1 VTWHRRRVAPRNHI
15 GSDASVGGPD
25 QTLGTGTARAVLL
38 VTILVV
44 AANLRPTIT
53 ALGSVVGLVAADTGM
68 GAGAIGLLGAVPLL
82 AFAVVSPIVHVL
94 TRAMG
99 AERAVLVSTL
109 VLILATVVRSLP
121 GSVANLWLG
130 TVVMGAA
137 IAVGNVVVPELVKRD
152 FPTDVPL
159 VTGLYSTVL
168 GASAAVASGLA
179 LPIAEVG
186 GWRLGIGIWV
196 LFSVVAALVWP
207 LRMRGSAIGGS
218 AVREPV
224 ETPSSPPVGRSTGR
238 SVWRSAV
245 AWQVSLIMATQG
257 LTYFM
262 LVTWLPT
269 IEVSMGVDP
278 VTAGWYSF
286 LYQIVGIAAGL
297 GVTPFMRARSDHRAV
312 GVVISLL
319 LVVAVLGLLFA
330 PDLLVLWLVVAGLSG
345 GSSLVLAL
353 ALVGERSPSAT
364 DAGRL
369 SGMAQSVGYLLAAAG
384 PFGAGV
390 LFAATGSWTYPL
402 LAVIA
407 VALIQLVLSL
417 LAGRDRL
424 THQAEPDAA
433 STKA

>member
-1 VTWHRRRVAPRNHI
+1 VNHI
-15 GSDASVGGPD
+15 GTDASVAGPT
-25 QTLGTGTARAVLL
+25 QTLSTGTARAVLL

-68 GAGAIGLLGAVPLL
+68 GAGALGLLGAIPLL

-109 VLILATVVRSLP
+109 VLIVATVVRSLP
-121 GSVANLWLG
+121 GSLANLWIG

-179 LPIAEVG
+179 LPIAEIG

-196 LFSVVAALVWP
+196 LLSVVAALVWP
-207 LRMRGSAIGGS
+207 LRMRGTAIGRS
-218 AVREPV
+218 TVREPE
-224 ETPSSPPVGRSTGR
+224 ETPSSPPVGGGTGR

-257 LTYFM
+257 FTYFL

-269 IEVSMGVDP
+269 IEVSMGIDP

-319 LVVAVLGLLFA
+319 LVLAVLGLLFA

-369 SGMAQSVGYLLAAAG
+369 SGMAQSVGYLMAAAG

-390 LFAATGSWTYPL
+390 LFAATGSWSYPL

>member
-1 VTWHRRRVAPRNHI
+1 VTRHKRSVASLAHA
-15 GSDASVGGPD
+15 GSVG
-25 QTLGTGTARAVLL
+25 TGIARGVLL

-53 ALGSVVGLVAADTGM
+53 AFGSVVGLIAEDTGM
-68 GAGAIGLLGAVPLL
+68 GAGALGLLGAVPLL
-82 AFAVVSPIVHVL
+82 AFGVVSPIVHVVS
-94 TRAMG
+94 RAMG

-109 VLILATVVRSLP
+109 VLIVATVVRSLP
-121 GSVANLWLG
+121 GPLANLWIG
-130 TVVMGAA
+130 TLVMGAA
-137 IAVGNVVVPELVKRD
+137 IAVANVVIPELVKRD
-152 FPTDVPL
+152 FPTDVPM

-168 GASAAVASGLA
+168 GATAAVASGLA

-196 LFSVVAALVWP
+196 LLSVVAAIVWP
-207 LRMRGSAIGGS
+207 LRMRGSTIRGS
-218 AVREPV
+218 AVREL
-224 ETPSSPPVGRSTGR
+224 ELPSTRRPVGRGTGR

-245 AWQVSLIMATQG
+245 GWQVSLIMATQG

-269 IEVSMGVDP
+269 IEASMGIDP
-278 VTAGWYSF
+278 VTAGWHSF

-297 GVTPFMRARSDHRAV
+297 GVTPFMRRRSDHRAV

-319 LVVAVLGLLFA
+319 LIVAVLGLLLA
-330 PDLLVLWLVVAGLSG
+330 PGLLVLWLVVAGLSG

-353 ALVGERSPSAT
+353 ALVGERSPSAAHT
-364 DAGRL
+364 GRL

-384 PFGAGV
+384 PWGAGL

-407 VALIQLVLSL
+407 VAGVQLVLSL

-424 THQAEPDAA
+424 TH
-433 STKA
+433 

>member
-1 VTWHRRRVAPRNHI
+1 VTRHRRSIASPNLR
-15 GSDASVGGPD
+15 GDDATVDSSS
-25 QTLGTGTARAVLL
+25 TKLGTGTARAVLL

-53 ALGSVVGLVAADTGM
+53 ALGSVVPLVAEDTGL
-68 GAGAIGLLGAVPLL
+68 GAGALGLLGAVPLL
-82 AFAVVSPIVHVL
+82 MFALVSPVVHFL
-94 TRAMG
+94 SRAIG

-109 VLILATVVRSLP
+109 VLIVATVIRSLP

-130 TVVMGAA
+130 TVLMGAA
-137 IAVGNVVVPELVKRD
+137 IAVGNVVVPQLVKRD
-152 FPTDVPL
+152 FPTEVPL
-159 VTGLYSTVL
+159 VTGLFSTVF
-168 GASAAVASGLA
+168 GATAAVASGLA
-179 LPIAEVG
+179 LPIAELG
-186 GWRLGIGIWV
+186 GWRLGIGVWV
-196 LFSVVAALVWP
+196 LLSVVAALVWP
-207 LRMRGSAIGGS
+207 LRMRRPRR
-218 AVREPV
+218 REPM
-224 ETPSSPPVGRSTGR
+224 ETPIDPPSGTGNGPT
-238 SVWRSAV
+238 VWRSAV

-257 LTYFM
+257 LTFFL

-269 IEVSMGVDP
+269 IEATMGVDP
-278 VTAGWYSF
+278 VTAGWHLF
-286 LYQIVGIAAGL
+286 LYQIVGIVAGL
-297 GVTPFMRARSDHRAV
+297 GVAPFMRNRRDHRAV

-319 LVVAVLGLLFA
+319 LIVAVLGLLLA
-330 PDLLVLWLVVAGLSG
+330 PGLLVLWLVVAGLSG

-384 PFGAGV
+384 PWGAGV

-407 VALIQLVLSL
+407 VAIVQLVLSL

-424 THQAEPDAA
+424 THHL
-433 STKA
+433 T

>member
-1 VTWHRRRVAPRNHI
+1 VTSHRRPS
-15 GSDASVGGPD
+15 GTDASVTGRD
-25 QTLGTGTARAVLL
+25 QTIGTGTARAVLL
-38 VTILVV
+38 ITILVV

-53 ALGSVVGLVAADTGM
+53 ALGSVVGLVAVDTGM
-68 GAGAIGLLGAVPLL
+68 GAGALGLLGAVPLL
-82 AFAVVSPIVHVL
+82 AFAAVSPVVHVL
-94 TRAMG
+94 TRVMG

-109 VLILATVVRSLP
+109 LLIVATVVRSLP
-121 GSVANLWLG
+121 GPLANLWIG
-130 TVVMGAA
+130 TLVMGAA
-137 IAVGNVVVPELVKRD
+137 IAVANVVLPELVKRD
-152 FPTDVPL
+152 FPADVPM

-168 GASAAVASGLA
+168 GATAAVASGLA

-196 LFSVVAALVWP
+196 LLSVVAALVWP
-207 LRMRGSAIGGS
+207 LRMRSSAARVAEVS
-218 AVREPV
+218 P
-224 ETPSSPPVGRSTGR
+224 TSPPVGGGAGR

-245 AWQVSLIMATQG
+245 AWQVTLIMATQG

-286 LYQIVGIAAGL
+286 LYQIVGITAGL
-297 GVTPFMRARSDHRAV
+297 GVTPFMRRRSDHRAV

-319 LVVAVLGLLFA
+319 LIAAVLGLLLV
-330 PDLLVLWLVVAGLSG
+330 PELLVLWLVLAGLSG

-353 ALVGERSPSAT
+353 ALVGERSPSAAHT
-364 DAGRL
+364 GRL

-384 PFGAGV
+384 PWGAGL

-407 VALIQLVLSL
+407 VAGVQLVLSL
-417 LAGRDRL
+417 MAGRDRL
-424 THQAEPDAA
+424 TH
-433 STKA
+433 

>member
-1 VTWHRRRVAPRNHI
+1 MTSHRRPS
-15 GSDASVGGPD
+15 GTDASVTGPD
-25 QTLGTGTARAVLL
+25 QTIGTGTARAVLL
-38 VTILVV
+38 ITILVV

-53 ALGSVVGLVAADTGM
+53 ALGSVVGLVAVDTGM
-68 GAGAIGLLGAVPLL
+68 GAGALGLLGAIPLL
-82 AFAVVSPIVHVL
+82 AFAAVSPVVHFL
-94 TRAMG
+94 TGVMG

-109 VLILATVVRSLP
+109 LLIVATVVRSLP
-121 GSVANLWLG
+121 GSVANLWIG
-130 TVVMGAA
+130 TIVMGAA

-152 FPTDVPL
+152 FPTEVPF

-168 GASAAVASGLA
+168 GATAAVASGLA
-179 LPIAEVG
+179 LPIAEIG
-186 GWRLGIGIWV
+186 GWRVGIGIWV

-207 LRMRGSAIGGS
+207 LRMRGSTAG
-218 AVREPV
+218 ALHV
-224 ETPSSPPVGRSTGR
+224 TPSSPPVVGRGTRR
-238 SVWRSAV
+238 SVWRSVV
-245 AWQVSLIMATQG
+245 AWQVSLIMATQA
-257 LTYFM
+257 LTYYM

-269 IEVSMGVDP
+269 IEVVNLGVDP

-286 LYQIVGIAAGL
+286 LYQMVGIAAGL

-330 PDLLVLWLVVAGLSG
+330 PDLLVLWLVLAGLSG
-345 GSSLVLAL
+345 GGSLVLAL
-353 ALVGERSPSAT
+353 ALVGERSPSAA

-384 PFGAGV
+384 PWGAGV

-407 VALIQLVLSL
+407 VAFVQLVLSL

-424 THQAEPDAA
+424 THQAEPNAA
-433 STKA
+433 WTKA

>member
-1 VTWHRRRVAPRNHI
+1 
-15 GSDASVGGPD
+15 
-25 QTLGTGTARAVLL
+25 
-38 VTILVV
+38 LVV

-53 ALGSVVGLVAADTGM
+53 ALGSVVGLVAVDTGM
-68 GAGAIGLLGAVPLL
+68 GAGALGLLGSVPLL
-82 AFAVVSPIVHVL
+82 AFAAVSPVVHFL
-94 TRAMG
+94 TRVMG

-109 VLILATVVRSLP
+109 LLIVATVVRSLP
-121 GSVANLWLG
+121 GNAANLWIG
-130 TVVMGAA
+130 TIVLGAA
-137 IAVGNVVVPELVKRD
+137 IAE
-152 FPTDVPL
+152 
-159 VTGLYSTVL
+159 
-168 GASAAVASGLA
+168 
-179 LPIAEVG
+179 IG

-207 LRMRGSAIGGS
+207 LRMRGSTAR
-218 AVREPV
+218 ALDV
-224 ETPSSPPVGRSTGR
+224 TPSSPPVGRGTRR

-257 LTYFM
+257 LTYFT

-269 IEVSMGVDP
+269 IEVVSLGVDP
-278 VTAGWYSF
+278 VTAGWHSF

-297 GVTPFMRARSDHRAV
+297 GVTPFMRRRSDHRAV

-319 LVVAVLGLLFA
+319 LIVAVLGLLLA
-330 PDLLVLWLVVAGLSG
+330 PGLLVLWLVVAGLSG

-353 ALVGERSPSAT
+353 ALVGERSPSAAHT
-364 DAGRL
+364 GRL

-384 PFGAGV
+384 PWGAGL

-407 VALIQLVLSL
+407 VAGVQLVLSL

-424 THQAEPDAA
+424 TH
-433 STKA
+433 

>member
-1 VTWHRRRVAPRNHI
+1 MAQTPGAPRNQT
-15 GSDASVGGPD
+15 DALVTGPD
-25 QTLGTGTARAVLL
+25 QTIGTGTARAVLL
-38 VTILVV
+38 ITILVV

-53 ALGSVVGLVAADTGM
+53 ALGSVVGLVAVDTGM
-68 GAGAIGLLGAVPLL
+68 GAGALGLLGAIPLL
-82 AFAVVSPIVHVL
+82 AFAAVSPVVHFL
-94 TRAMG
+94 TRVIG

-109 VLILATVVRSLP
+109 LLIVATVVRSLP
-121 GSVANLWLG
+121 GSTANLWIG
-130 TVVMGAA
+130 TIVMGAT
-137 IAVGNVVVPELVKRD
+137 IAVSNVVLPELIKRD
-152 FPTDVPL
+152 FPTEVPF
-159 VTGLYSTVL
+159 VTGLYTTVL
-168 GASAAVASGLA
+168 GTTAAVASGLA
-179 LPIAEVG
+179 LPVAEIG

-196 LFSVVAALVWP
+196 LFSVFAAIVWP
-207 LRMRGSAIGGS
+207 LRMRGSTARAS
-218 AVREPV
+218 DV
-224 ETPSSPPVGRSTGR
+224 TPSSAPMGRSTRR

-269 IEVSMGVDP
+269 IEVVSLGIDP
-278 VTAGWYSF
+278 VTAGWGSF

-330 PDLLVLWLVVAGLSG
+330 PNLLVLWLVLAGLSG

-353 ALVGERSPSAT
+353 ALVGERSPSAA

-407 VALIQLVLSL
+407 VALVQLVLSL
-417 LAGRDRL
+417 LAGRDRF

-433 STKA
+433 STHA

>member
-1 VTWHRRRVAPRNHI
+1 
-15 GSDASVGGPD
+15 
-25 QTLGTGTARAVLL
+25 
-38 VTILVV
+38 
-44 AANLRPTIT
+44 
-53 ALGSVVGLVAADTGM
+53 
-68 GAGAIGLLGAVPLL
+68 
-82 AFAVVSPIVHVL
+82 
-94 TRAMG
+94 MG

-109 VLILATVVRSLP
+109 VLIVATVVRSLP
-121 GSVANLWLG
+121 GSLANLWIG

-152 FPTDVPL
+152 FPTEVPF

-168 GASAAVASGLA
+168 GATAAVASGLA
-179 LPIAEVG
+179 LPIAEIG

-207 LRMRGSAIGGS
+207 LRMRGSTAR
-218 AVREPV
+218 ALDV
-224 ETPSSPPVGRSTGR
+224 TPSGPPVGRGTRR

-257 LTYFM
+257 LTYFT

-269 IEVSMGVDP
+269 IEVVSLGVDP

-330 PDLLVLWLVVAGLSG
+330 PDLLVLWLVLAGLSG

-384 PFGAGV
+384 PWGAGV

-407 VALIQLVLSL
+407 VAIVQLVLSL

>member
-1 VTWHRRRVAPRNHI
+1 
-15 GSDASVGGPD
+15 
-25 QTLGTGTARAVLL
+25 
-38 VTILVV
+38 
-44 AANLRPTIT
+44 
-53 ALGSVVGLVAADTGM
+53 M
-68 GAGAIGLLGAVPLL
+68 
-82 AFAVVSPIVHVL
+82 
-94 TRAMG
+94 
-99 AERAVLVSTL
+99 
-109 VLILATVVRSLP
+109 ATVVRSLP
-121 GSVANLWLG
+121 GSLANLWIG
-130 TVVMGAA
+130 TIVMGAA

-152 FPTDVPL
+152 FPTEVPF

-168 GASAAVASGLA
+168 GATAAVASGLA
-179 LPIAEVG
+179 LPIAEIG

-207 LRMRGSAIGGS
+207 LRMRGSTA
-218 AVREPV
+218 REPDV
-224 ETPSSPPVGRSTGR
+224 APSSPPVGGGTRR

-245 AWQVSLIMATQG
+245 AWQVSLIMATQA
-257 LTYFM
+257 LTYYM

-269 IEVSMGVDP
+269 IEVVSLGVDP

-286 LYQIVGIAAGL
+286 LYQMVGIAAGL

-330 PDLLVLWLVVAGLSG
+330 PDLLVLWLVLAGLSG
-345 GSSLVLAL
+345 GGSLVLAL
-353 ALVGERSPSAT
+353 ALVGERSPSAA

-384 PFGAGV
+384 PWGAGV

-407 VALIQLVLSL
+407 VAFVQLVLSL

>member
-1 VTWHRRRVAPRNHI
+1 VNHI
-15 GSDASVGGPD
+15 GTDASVAGPN
-25 QTLGTGTARAVLL
+25 QTLSTGTARAVLL

-68 GAGAIGLLGAVPLL
+68 GAGALGLLGAVPLL
-82 AFAVVSPIVHVL
+82 AFGVVSPIVHVL

-109 VLILATVVRSLP
+109 VLIVATVVRSLP
-121 GSVANLWLG
+121 GSLANLWIG

-152 FPTDVPL
+152 FPTEVPF

-168 GASAAVASGLA
+168 GATAAVASGLA
-179 LPIAEVG
+179 LPIAEIG

-207 LRMRGSAIGGS
+207 LRMRGSTAR
-218 AVREPV
+218 ALDV
-224 ETPSSPPVGRSTGR
+224 TPSGRPVGRGTRR

-257 LTYFM
+257 LTYFT

-269 IEVSMGVDP
+269 IEVVSLGVDP

-319 LVVAVLGLLFA
+319 LVVAVLGLLLA
-330 PDLLVLWLVVAGLSG
+330 PDLLVLWLVLAGLSG
-345 GSSLVLAL
+345 GSSLCA
-353 ALVGERSPSAT
+353 R
-364 DAGRL
+364 
-369 SGMAQSVGYLLAAAG
+369 
-384 PFGAGV
+384 
-390 LFAATGSWTYPL
+390 TGS
-402 LAVIA
+402 
-407 VALIQLVLSL
+407 
-417 LAGRDRL
+417 GG
-424 THQAEPDAA
+424 
-433 STKA
+433 

>member
-1 VTWHRRRVAPRNHI
+1 VTRHKRSVASLAHP
-15 GSDASVGGPD
+15 GSVG
-25 QTLGTGTARAVLL
+25 TGIARGVLL

-53 ALGSVVGLVAADTGM
+53 AFGSVVGLIAEDTGM
-68 GAGAIGLLGAVPLL
+68 GAGALGLLGAVPLL
-82 AFAVVSPIVHVL
+82 AFGVVSPIVHVVS
-94 TRAMG
+94 RAMG

-109 VLILATVVRSLP
+109 VLIVATVVRSLP
-121 GSVANLWLG
+121 GPLANLWIG
-130 TVVMGAA
+130 TLVMGAA
-137 IAVGNVVVPELVKRD
+137 IAVANVVLPELVKRD
-152 FPTDVPL
+152 FPTDVPM

-168 GASAAVASGLA
+168 GATAAVASGLA
-179 LPIAEVG
+179 LPIAEIG

-207 LRMRGSAIGGS
+207 LRMRGSTAG
-218 AVREPV
+218 ALDV
-224 ETPSSPPVGRSTGR
+224 TPSSRPVGRGTRR

-286 LYQIVGIAAGL
+286 LYQIVSIAAGL
-297 GVTPFMRARSDHRAV
+297 AVTPFMRGRSDHRAV

-319 LVVAVLGLLFA
+319 LIVAVVGLLLV
-330 PDLLVLWLVVAGLSG
+330 PGLLVLWLVVAGLSA

-353 ALVGERSPSAT
+353 ALVGERAPSAA

-384 PFGAGV
+384 PWGAGV

-407 VALIQLVLSL
+407 VAGVQLVLSL

-424 THQAEPDAA
+424 TH
-433 STKA
+433 

>member
-1 VTWHRRRVAPRNHI
+1 VTWHRRPVAPGNHI
-15 GSDASVGGPD
+15 GTDASVAGPD

-109 VLILATVVRSLP
+109 VLIVATVVRSLP

-179 LPIAEVG
+179 LPIAEIG

-207 LRMRGSAIGGS
+207 LRMRSLAIGGS
-218 AVREPV
+218 AVREPE
-224 ETPSSPPVGRSTGR
+224 ETPSSPPVGGGTGR

-269 IEVSMGVDP
+269 IEVSMGIDP
-278 VTAGWYSF
+278 VTAGWHSF

-390 LFAATGSWTYPL
+390 LFAATGSWSYPL

-407 VALIQLVLSL
+407 VAIFQLVLSL

>member
-1 VTWHRRRVAPRNHI
+1 VTRHKRSVASLAHP
-15 GSDASVGGPD
+15 GSVG
-25 QTLGTGTARAVLL
+25 TGIARGVLL

-53 ALGSVVGLVAADTGM
+53 AFGSVVGLIAEDTGM
-68 GAGAIGLLGAVPLL
+68 GAGALGLLGAVPLL
-82 AFAVVSPIVHVL
+82 AFGVVSPIVHVVS
-94 TRAMG
+94 RAMG

-109 VLILATVVRSLP
+109 VLIVATVVRSLP
-121 GSVANLWLG
+121 GPLANLWIG
-130 TVVMGAA
+130 TLVMGAA
-137 IAVGNVVVPELVKRD
+137 IAVANVVLPELVKRD
-152 FPTDVPL
+152 FPTDVPM

-168 GASAAVASGLA
+168 GATAAVASGLA
-179 LPIAEVG
+179 LPIAEIG

-207 LRMRGSAIGGS
+207 LRMRGSTAR
-218 AVREPV
+218 ALDV
-224 ETPSSPPVGRSTGR
+224 TPSSRPVGRGTRR

-286 LYQIVGIAAGL
+286 LYQIVSIAAGL
-297 GVTPFMRARSDHRAV
+297 AVTPFMRGRSDHRAV

-319 LVVAVLGLLFA
+319 LIVAVVGLLLV
-330 PDLLVLWLVVAGLSG
+330 PGLLVLWLVVAGLSA

-353 ALVGERSPSAT
+353 ALVGERAPSAA

-384 PFGAGV
+384 PWGAGV

-407 VALIQLVLSL
+407 VAGVQLVLSL

-424 THQAEPDAA
+424 TH
-433 STKA
+433 

>member
-1 VTWHRRRVAPRNHI
+1 MTWHRRSVAPHVHPI
-15 GSDASVGGPD
+15 ADASITGPD
-25 QTLGTGTARAVLL
+25 QSLGTGTARAVLL
-38 VTILVV
+38 ITILVV

-53 ALGSVVGLVAADTGM
+53 AFGSVVGLIAEDTGM
-68 GAGAIGLLGAVPLL
+68 GAGALGLLGAVPLL
-82 AFAVVSPIVHVL
+82 AFGVVSPIVHFL
-94 TRAMG
+94 SRAMG

-109 VLILATVVRSLP
+109 LLIVATVVRSLP
-121 GSVANLWLG
+121 GPLANLWIG
-130 TVVMGAA
+130 TLVMGAA
-137 IAVGNVVVPELVKRD
+137 IAVANVVLPELVKRD
-152 FPTDVPL
+152 FPSDVPM

-168 GASAAVASGLA
+168 GATAAVASGLA
-179 LPIAEVG
+179 LPIAEIG

-207 LRMRGSAIGGS
+207 LRMRASAMRGSA
-218 AVREPV
+218 ARQREV
-224 ETPSSPPVGRSTGR
+224 TPSSAAVRGGAAR

-269 IEVSMGVDP
+269 IEVSLGVDP
-278 VTAGWYSF
+278 VTAGWHSF

-297 GVTPFMRARSDHRAV
+297 GVTPFMRGRSDHRAV
-312 GVVISLL
+312 GVGISLL
-319 LVVAVLGLLFA
+319 LIAGVLGLLLA
-330 PDLLVLWLVVAGLSG
+330 PELLVLWLVVAGLSG

-353 ALVGERSPSAT
+353 ALVGERSHSAA

-384 PFGAGV
+384 PFGAGL
-390 LFAATGSWTYPL
+390 LFAATGSWSYPL
-402 LAVIA
+402 IAVIA
-407 VALIQLVLSL
+407 VAGVQLVLSL

-424 THQAEPDAA
+424 TTHAEPDAA
-433 STKA
+433 STSA